1 MHGLAGLYHT
11 GVIYENVGAALPR
24 EHPFKQ
30 SLGLRFE
37 RQVRHKRENAR
48 AGWIQF
54 AGALF
59 NANGRRTDG
68 NFGSV
73 RQQPSCYS
81 EADSFAA
88 AGAGHNR
95 YLVFENLRHPAPLMQ
110 SLSWFCESSQ
120 IFECQEKARIGA
132 RQYAANSSILGQSG
146 SQHRRYNP

>member
-24 EHPFKQ
+24 EHAFNQ
-30 SLGLRFE
+30 SLNLRFE

-73 RQQPSCYS
+73 RQQPSRYS
-81 EADSFAA
+81 EADSFDA

-95 YLVFENLRHPAPLMQ
+95 YLVFENLRHRAPAYEIAFVVLR
-110 SLSWFCESSQ
+110 
-120 IFECQEKARIGA
+120 IFS
-132 RQYAANSSILGQSG
+132 NL
-146 SQHRRYNP
+146 

>member
-24 EHPFKQ
+24 EHAFKQ
-30 SLGLRFE
+30 SLSLRFE
-37 RQVRHKRENAR
+37 RQVGDKRENAR

-68 NFGSV
+68 NFGSE

-81 EADSFAA
+81 EADSFDAT
-88 AGAGHNR
+88 GAGHNR
-95 YLVFENLRHPAPLMQ
+95 YLVFENLRHAVPAYEIAFLV
-110 SLSWFCESSQ
+110 LR
-120 IFECQEKARIGA
+120 IFS
-132 RQYAANSSILGQSG
+132 NF
-146 SQHRRYNP
+146 